1 MRGSARAIGIAHS
14 ADVARYGLRPVTPAR
29 RGGRRGPNA
38 RQELQYVAPGVPE
51 LRFVAPCEAARRG
64 GLWPERD
71 VAQARDGRSQRVPD
85 GVAALPPGL
94 ARERA
99 APVLQLVRPSW
110 ADPRMRRPRLQSSS
124 KWQEHWQPKL
134 HYTGPSS

>member
-1 MRGSARAIGIAHS
+1 
-14 ADVARYGLRPVTPAR
+14 
-29 RGGRRGPNA
+29 
-38 RQELQYVAPGVPE
+38 VAPGVPE

-71 VAQARDGRSQRVPD
+71 VAQARDGRSQRVLD

-99 APVLQLVRPSW
+99 APVRLLRPSW
-110 ADPRMRRPRLQSSS
+110 ADPRMPRSRLQSSS
-124 KWQEHWQPKL
+124 KRREHWQPKL